1 MDTISSHESN
11 TNYLPLAGVITGGVA
26 LLLAIFAFVQVKSIK
41 NDINDI
47 RSLSDRVAGI
57 ETQLSQVA
65 GAVQVA
71 NNANQ
76 VASNTHNSLMTVAR
90 DTNASFKKVS
100 DQLTEL
106 RERVERMGTRTTT
119 RPPQQAAAGGTAT
132 AGNTAA
138 PVEAGTD
145 VYTVKSGDNGT
156 KIFRAT
162 GFSQAQLEAVNPGI
176 NWSRLAIGQRI
187 VLPKK

>member
-26 LLLAIFAFVQVKSIK
+26 LLLAIFAFVQVKSVK
-41 NDINDI
+41 NDIADI

-90 DTNASFKKVS
+90 ETNASFRTVTE
-100 DQLTEL
+100 QLTAL
-106 RERVERMGTRTTT
+106 RDRLDKMGTRATT
-119 RPPQQAAAGGTAT
+119 RPPQQAAAGNAT
-132 AGNTAA
+132 AAA